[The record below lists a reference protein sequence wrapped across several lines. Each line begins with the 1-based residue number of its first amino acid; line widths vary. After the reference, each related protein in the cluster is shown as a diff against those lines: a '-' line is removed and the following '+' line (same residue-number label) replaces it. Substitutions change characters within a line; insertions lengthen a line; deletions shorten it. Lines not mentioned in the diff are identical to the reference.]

1 MFTSLPGIIINDFIN
16 LTGPWKRKNL
26 SEYGIV
32 TQCIAPTRVNDQYL
46 TNVLLKINAK
56 VRTCIFPFLFVSGFG
71 RKVFLFSFLSS
82 FFPFPL
88 PPVPAFYFVDKGPG
102 MFVLVVLVIS
112 ACRMW
117 FEIKYY
123 SCLVLFC
130 TNTSCSLSLFGC
142 SVLLPYIMFPF
153 YLFVYL

>member
-56 VRTCIFPFLFVSGFG
+56 VRTCLFPFLFVSGFG

-88 PPVPAFYFVDKGPG
+88 PPVPAFFFLLIRALG
-102 MFVLVVLVIS
+102 
-112 ACRMW
+112 
-117 FEIKYY
+117 
-123 SCLVLFC
+123 CLFWLCWLFQHV
-130 TNTSCSLSLFGC
+130 GC
-142 SVLLPYIMFPF
+142 GLK
-153 YLFVYL
+153 

>member
-88 PPVPAFYFVDKGPG
+88 PPVPAFF
-102 MFVLVVLVIS
+102 
-112 ACRMW
+112 
-117 FEIKYY
+117 
-123 SCLVLFC
+123 FC
-130 TNTSCSLSLFGC
+130 
-142 SVLLPYIMFPF
+142 
-153 YLFVYL
+153 